1 MACGKTQ
8 KQKESGPLLLLLALF
23 ADMAATAELFRTVRW
38 ANGLFCPRCGGV
50 DIVRYCR
57 YQGHIRRYTC
67 KGCRR
72 TFNDKTGTILHYR
85 HIRMGDWMLAVW
97 MFLCGP
103 PNGISI
109 NYIATSIGRAY
120 GTVYRMMRDIMRK
133 VGGLPEGKLSGT
145 GETDEGYTRAGSK
158 GVSLGSNGEN
168 RTIPS
173 RRRLPR
179 GPGRGTFKKNV
190 PMVTIYHQRA
200 TGDEPDVTIFEVPR
214 GNGRTLAEMVAGKFE
229 PGSTV
234 ITDEHPAYK
243 SLGEMGYGHLAIN
256 HSEGEYASGE
266 HNDIHTN
273 NCECRIGL
281 LKWWLKKH
289 RGVSKWHLERYVK
302 SFQFVHNHRHYG
314 INGRFVAAL
323 AAVLD
328 QYPGMQA

>member
-1 MACGKTQ
+1 
-8 KQKESGPLLLLLALF
+8 
-23 ADMAATAELFRTVRW
+23 
-38 ANGLFCPRCGGV
+38 
-50 DIVRYCR
+50 
-57 YQGHIRRYTC
+57 
-67 KGCRR
+67 
-72 TFNDKTGTILHYR
+72 
-85 HIRMGDWMLAVW
+85 

-120 GTVYRMMRDIMRK
+120 CTVYRMMRDIMRK
-133 VGGLPEGKLSGT
+133 VGELPEGKLSGT

-168 RTIPS
+168 RTVPS
-173 RRRLPR
+173 RRQLPR
-179 GPGRGTFKKNV
+179 GPGRGTFEKNT

-200 TGDEPDVTIFEVPR
+200 TEDKPDVTIFEVPR
-214 GNGRTLAEMVAGKFE
+214 GDGKTLAEMVAEKFE

-234 ITDEHPAYK
+234 ITDEHTAYK
-243 SLGEMGYGHLAIN
+243 SLGEMGYGHLSIN

-266 HNDIHTN
+266 HNEFHTN
-273 NCECRIGL
+273 NCECQIGL

-289 RGVSKWHLERYVK
+289 RGVSKWHLKRYVK
-302 SFQFVHNHRHYG
+302 SFQFIHNHRHYG

-323 AAVLD
+323 AAILD